1 MEINYYLCGDD
12 NIPHTNF
19 SDYCAFSVRDSFR
32 KVESVEQG
40 RQNYNY
46 NFCCC
51 LFYILVCRKS
61 VSQFLENSLA
71 VQVINYLPQPIDF
84 YIIRV
89 QDDNG
94 VQSYSSKHLGQIRPE
109 YFRIEYLNMQKSDE
123 FWVAGY
129 IGKEKM
135 VYFSQIAVPNKNE
148 DKIVEVRNYINH
160 SLKLSAIAADN
171 VSKLKYDNIKL
182 SIWVTL
188 DLLLIF
194 LNAVLLLR
202 RRK

>member
-1 MEINYYLCGDD
+1 MIIFLILIFLIIALFLSGIRSEKWNLW
-12 NIPHTNF
+12 
-19 SDYCAFSVRDSFR
+19 S
-32 KVESVEQG
+32 KVARIIITISAAAYFTFWFVE
-40 RQNYNY
+40 
-46 NFCCC
+46 
-51 LFYILVCRKS
+51 KS

-89 QDDNG
+89 QDDNS
-94 VQSYSSKHLGQIRPE
+94 VQNYSSKHLGQIRPE

-129 IGKEKM
+129 IGKDKM

>member
-1 MEINYYLCGDD
+1 MIIFLILIFLIIALFLSGIRSEKWNLW
-12 NIPHTNF
+12 
-19 SDYCAFSVRDSFR
+19 S
-32 KVESVEQG
+32 KVARIIITISAAAYFTFWFVE
-40 RQNYNY
+40 
-46 NFCCC
+46 
-51 LFYILVCRKS
+51 KS

-94 VQSYSSKHLGQIRPE
+94 VQSYSSQHLGQIRPE

>member
-1 MEINYYLCGDD
+1 MIIFLILIFLIISLFLSGIRSEKWNMW
-12 NIPHTNF
+12 
-19 SDYCAFSVRDSFR
+19 S
-32 KVESVEQG
+32 KVARIIITISAAAYFTFWFVE
-40 RQNYNY
+40 
-46 NFCCC
+46 
-51 LFYILVCRKS
+51 KS

>member
-1 MEINYYLCGDD
+1 MIIFLILIFLIIALFLSGIRSEKWNLW
-12 NIPHTNF
+12 
-19 SDYCAFSVRDSFR
+19 S
-32 KVESVEQG
+32 KVARIIITISAAAYFTFWFVE
-40 RQNYNY
+40 
-46 NFCCC
+46 
-51 LFYILVCRKS
+51 KS

-89 QDDNG
+89 QDDNS
-94 VQSYSSKHLGQIRPE
+94 VQNYSSKHLGQIRPE

-129 IGKEKM
+129 IGKDKM

-202 RRK
+202 GRK

>member
-1 MEINYYLCGDD
+1 MIIFL
-12 NIPHTNF
+12 ILIFLITALF
-19 SDYCAFSVRDSFR
+19 LSVIRSEKWNLWS
-32 KVESVEQG
+32 KVARTIITVSSAAYFTFWFVE
-40 RQNYNY
+40 
-46 NFCCC
+46 
-51 LFYILVCRKS
+51 KS

-89 QDDNG
+89 QDENG
-94 VQSYSSKHLGQIRPE
+94 IQNYSSRHVGQIRPD

-129 IGKEKM
+129 IGKDKM

-160 SLKLSAIAADN
+160 SLKLSAIAAEN

-194 LNAVLLLR
+194 LNAVLLFR
-202 RRK
+202 GRK

>member
-1 MEINYYLCGDD
+1 MIIFLILIFLIIALFLSEIRSEKWNLW
-12 NIPHTNF
+12 
-19 SDYCAFSVRDSFR
+19 S
-32 KVESVEQG
+32 KVARIIITISAAAYFTFWFVE
-40 RQNYNY
+40 
-46 NFCCC
+46 
-51 LFYILVCRKS
+51 KS

>member
-1 MEINYYLCGDD
+1 MIIFL
-12 NIPHTNF
+12 ILIF
-19 SDYCAFSVRDSFR
+19 LIAALFLSVIRSEKWILWR
-32 KVESVEQG
+32 KVARTIITVSAAA
-40 RQNYNY
+40 
-46 NFCCC
+46 
-51 LFYILVCRKS
+51 LFTFWFLEKS

-89 QDDNG
+89 QDENG
-94 VQSYSSKHLGQIRPE
+94 IQHYSSKHVGQIRPE

-129 IGKEKM
+129 IGKDKM

-160 SLKLSAIAADN
+160 SLKLSAVAADN

-194 LNAVLLLR
+194 LNAVLLFR
-202 RRK
+202 GRK

>member
-1 MEINYYLCGDD
+1 MIIFLILIFLIIALFLSGIRSEKWNLW
-12 NIPHTNF
+12 
-19 SDYCAFSVRDSFR
+19 S
-32 KVESVEQG
+32 KVARIIITISAAAYFTFWFVE
-40 RQNYNY
+40 
-46 NFCCC
+46 
-51 LFYILVCRKS
+51 KS

-71 VQVINYLPQPIDF
+71 VQVINYLPQPLDF

-123 FWVAGY
+123 FWVVGY

>member
-1 MEINYYLCGDD
+1 MIIFLILIFLIIALFLSGIRSEKWNLW
-12 NIPHTNF
+12 
-19 SDYCAFSVRDSFR
+19 R
-32 KVESVEQG
+32 KVARITITISAAAYFTFWFVE
-40 RQNYNY
+40 
-46 NFCCC
+46 
-51 LFYILVCRKS
+51 KS

>member
-1 MEINYYLCGDD
+1 MIIFLILIFLIIALFLSGIRSEKWNLW
-12 NIPHTNF
+12 
-19 SDYCAFSVRDSFR
+19 S
-32 KVESVEQG
+32 KVARIIITISAAAYFTFWFVE
-40 RQNYNY
+40 
-46 NFCCC
+46 
-51 LFYILVCRKS
+51 KS

-123 FWVAGY
+123 FWVVGY

>member
-1 MEINYYLCGDD
+1 MIIFLILIFLIIALFLSGIRSEKWNLW
-12 NIPHTNF
+12 
-19 SDYCAFSVRDSFR
+19 S
-32 KVESVEQG
+32 KVARIIITISAAAYFTFWFVE
-40 RQNYNY
+40 
-46 NFCCC
+46 
-51 LFYILVCRKS
+51 KS

-94 VQSYSSKHLGQIRPE
+94 VQNYSSKHLGQIRPE

-129 IGKEKM
+129 IGKDKM